1 MQTDGVDHEQYRVD
15 SRERWEA
22 GATGWAARREEFQAA
37 TAPVSQW
44 MVDAVDPKPGEVVLD
59 LAAGVGDTGFLAAQR
74 IAPDGRLITSDGAEA
89 MIEQAQARAA
99 ELGLA
104 NVEFKP
110 MEAEWI
116 DLGTATVDCV
126 LCRWGYMLLAD
137 PETALRET
145 RRVLRPGGRLA
156 LAAWD
161 APEHNTWVTAFGA
174 VLVERGFEPPPDPE
188 LPGMFSFARPGTIE
202 ALLDAAGFADW
213 RVDAVDFEFEAASFE
228 EWWEYQYDVSPLL
241 ARALAPLTPEQRDDA
256 YDGIERRLAIYTA
269 EDGTL
274 RLPARTLVAA
284 AEA

>member
-1 MQTDGVDHEQYRVD
+1 VQTDGVDHAQYRSD

-22 GATGWAARREEFQAA
+22 GAAGWAARRRQFQ
-37 TAPVSQW
+37 TASEPVSRW

-74 IAPDGRLITSDGAEA
+74 IVPDGRLITSDGAEA
-89 MIEQAQARAA
+89 MIEQARARAG
-99 ELGLA
+99 ELGLT

-126 LCRWGYMLLAD
+126 VCRWGYMLLAD

-161 APEHNTWVTAFGA
+161 GPEHNIWVTAFTDE
-174 VLVERGFEPPPDPE
+174 LVERGFEPPPDPE
-188 LPGMFSFARPGTIE
+188 LPSMFSFARPGRIE
-202 ALLDAAGFADW
+202 ELLDAAGFADW
-213 RVDAVDFEFEAASFE
+213 RVEAVDFAFDVSSFD
-228 EWWEYQYDVSPLL
+228 EWWEFQYDVSPLL
-241 ARALAPLTPEQRDDA
+241 ARALTPLTPEQRDGVYEA
-256 YDGIERRLAIYTA
+256 IERRLSAYA
-269 EDGTL
+269 ADGGSLT
-274 RLPARTLVAA
+274 LPARTLVAF